1 MKERIQNSSQLIKEN
16 VNVSTLFASHGL
28 YINYDA
34 PIHPPGHH
42 IYINYDAPI
51 HPPYIYIYINYD
63 AALKHFL
70 SKFYS
75 KYAYLKLLIST
86 SNKNITYILI
96 MCNSDDLF
104 G

>member
-1 MKERIQNSSQLIKEN
+1 MLTSALCLLLMGYILIL
-16 VNVSTLFASHGL
+16 TSHL
-28 YINYDA
+28 YT
-34 PIHPPGHH
+34 HH

-51 HPPYIYIYINYD
+51 HPPYIYINYD

-75 KYAYLKLLIST
+75 EYACLKLLIST

-96 MCNSDDLF
+96 ICNSDDLF

>member
-28 YINYDA
+28 
-34 PIHPPGHH
+34 
-42 IYINYDAPI
+42 YINYDAPI